1 MENKNNEGVRLNK
14 FISHNSKFSRR
25 EADKIIEEGRV
36 KINKKVVEN
45 MATQVNPSIDLVMI
59 DNKVIKIDDNKTYT
73 VIVYNKPK
81 GELVTKN
88 DPRERRIIYD
98 TLGKKYLHFRPVGR
112 LDYASE
118 GVLLLSDSIDIVNG
132 LMHSELERTYK
143 IKVDG
148 PITKSVEMAMQE
160 GLELEDAKLG
170 GHKES
175 KITSMSFKPFAAY
188 QILTNGEK
196 FSKVKVIITEGKN
209 RELRRFFSHF
219 SLDIMDLK
227 RVDYGGISLNNLPT
241 GKSRF
246 LTKDEYKNLRLYL
259 KDNG

>member
-1 MENKNNEGVRLNK
+1 MENKQNDLVRLNK

-25 EADKIIEEGRV
+25 EADKVIAEGRV
-36 KINKKVVEN
+36 KINKKVIDN
-45 MATQVNPSIDLVMI
+45 LATQVDPRNDLVMI
-59 DNKVIKIDDNKTYT
+59 DNKIIKIDDDKTYT

-88 DPRERRIIYD
+88 APRGRRIIYD

-112 LDYASE
+112 LDYSSE

-132 LMHSELERTYK
+132 LMHSPLERTYK

-148 PITKSVEMAMQE
+148 PISKTLEMAMQE
-160 GLELEDAKLG
+160 GLELEDAKIG
-170 GHKES
+170 GHAHS
-175 KITSMSFKPFAAY
+175 KIVSMNFKPFAAY
-188 QILTNGEK
+188 QILTNCDK
-196 FSKVKVIITEGKN
+196 FSKLKVIITEGKN
-209 RELRRFFSHF
+209 RELRRFFAHF

-227 RVDYGGISLNNLPT
+227 RVDYGGVSLNNLPT

-246 LTKDEYKNLRLYL
+246 LSKDEYKNLRSYL